1 MQTPNRAQAH
11 YGWYVVA
18 ATILLLLVAAGVRS
32 VPGIMLVP
40 IMQDT
45 GWDRSAVSLAV
56 SLGLVVF
63 GLGSPFAGALI
74 GRFGPR
80 RVAVAGIVLMA
91 VSSAV
96 SAAMRE
102 IWQMDLVWGAL
113 SGLSTGLGG
122 AVIGASVANRWFYA
136 RRGLVSGIFGAA
148 TSAGQLLFTPAL
160 AGLVLS
166 LGWRSTSLV
175 VAAIAAIIIAPV
187 WLILRDEPADKGLR
201 PYGAPASDA
210 IAPPAR
216 TQSAPGSVM
225 AAALRSPTFWLLAGT
240 FFVCGFSSNGIVGT
254 HFMAYA
260 ADCGLGAMTAAGLL
274 SVMGV
279 MNFAGTMGSGWL
291 TDRVDPR
298 KLLLVYYVFRG
309 ASLVLLP
316 FFTEEVGVSFFM
328 ILFGLDYIATV
339 PPTQVLVADNFG
351 RKNVGLVYGWVFC
364 AHQIGAAL
372 SSALGGAIRQQ
383 FGAYGFAFAISGV
396 MAIIAGIVALRIARP
411 APQAATSVA

>member
-1 MQTPNRAQAH
+1 MQNAQGRRLF

-45 GWDRSAVSLAV
+45 GWERSAISLAI

-80 RVAVAGIVLMA
+80 RVAVAGIMLMA
-91 VSSAV
+91 LSSAI
-96 SAAMRE
+96 SATMRE

-122 AVIGASVANRWFYA
+122 AVIGASVANRWFYTK
-136 RRGLVSGIFGAA
+136 RGLVSGVFGAA
-148 TSAGQLLFTPAL
+148 TSAGQLIFTPAL
-160 AGLVLS
+160 TGLVLGF
-166 LGWRSTSLV
+166 GWRTTSLI
-175 VAAIAAIIIAPV
+175 VAGLAAIIIVPV
-187 WLILRDEPADKGLR
+187 WVIMRDEPADVGLR
-201 PYGAPASDA
+201 PYGAPATD
-210 IAPPAR
+210 IGAPPSR
-216 TQSAPGSVM
+216 TQSATRSVM
-225 AAALRSPTFWLLAGT
+225 AGALRSPTFWMLAGT
-240 FFVCGFSSNGIVGT
+240 FFVCGFSSNGIIGT

-260 ADCGLGAMTAAGLL
+260 ADCGLGALTAAGLL

-309 ASLVLLP
+309 ASLLLLP
-316 FFTEEVGVSFFM
+316 LFTEEVGLSFFM

-364 AHQIGAAL
+364 AHQLGAAL
-372 SSALGGAIRQQ
+372 SSLMGGAIREL
-383 FGAYGFAFAISGV
+383 FGAYGFAFAVTGV
-396 MAIIAGIVALRIARP
+396 MAIVAGLVALRITRQ
-411 APQAATSVA
+411 APLASTGAG

>member
-1 MQTPNRAQAH
+1 VQTPNRAQAH

-136 RRGLVSGIFGAA
+136 RRGLVSGIF
-148 TSAGQLLFTPAL
+148 AGQLLFTPAL

-316 FFTEEVGVSFFM
+316 FFTEEVGLSFFM

>member
-1 MQTPNRAQAH
+1 MQNAQGRRVF
-11 YGWYVVA
+11 YGWYVVG

-32 VPGIMLVP
+32 IPGIMLVP

-45 GWDRSAVSLAV
+45 GWERSAISLAI

-80 RVAVAGIVLMA
+80 RVAIAGIVLMA
-91 VSSAV
+91 VSCAV

-102 IWQMDLVWGAL
+102 VWQMDLVWGAL

-122 AVIGASVANRWFYA
+122 AVIGASVANRWFYS

-148 TSAGQLLFTPAL
+148 TSAGQLIFTPAL
-160 AGLVLS
+160 TSLVIG
-166 LGWRSTSLV
+166 LGWRTTSLV
-175 VAAIAAIIIAPV
+175 VAGLAALIIVPV
-187 WLILRDEPADKGLR
+187 GLILRDDPAEKGLR
-201 PYGAPASDA
+201 PYGAPASDRV
-210 IAPPAR
+210 APPSR
-216 TQSAPGSVM
+216 TQSTAGGVM
-225 AAALRSPTFWLLAGT
+225 AVALRSPTFWLLAGT
-240 FFVCGFSSNGIVGT
+240 FFVCGFSSNGIIGT

-260 ADCGLGAMTAAGLL
+260 ADCGLGALTAAGLL

-309 ASLVLLP
+309 AALLLLP
-316 FFTEEVGVSFFM
+316 FFTEEVGLSFFM

-364 AHQIGAAL
+364 AHQLGAAL
-372 SSALGGAIRQQ
+372 SSALGGAIREQ
-383 FGAYGFAFAISGV
+383 FGAYGFAFAVTGV
-396 MAIIAGIVALRIARP
+396 MAIVAGLVALRITRTGP
-411 APQAATSVA
+411 LAPTAAG

>member
-1 MQTPNRAQAH
+1 MQKAQGRKVF

-45 GWDRSAVSLAV
+45 GWDRSAISLAI

-63 GLGSPFAGALI
+63 GLGSPFAGGLI

-80 RVAVAGIVLMA
+80 RVAVAGILLMA
-91 VSSAV
+91 FSSAV

-122 AVIGASVANRWFYA
+122 AVIGASVANRWFYTK
-136 RRGLVSGIFGAA
+136 RGLVSGIFGAA
-148 TSAGQLLFTPAL
+148 TSAGQLIFTPAL
-160 AGLVLS
+160 TGLVLAF
-166 LGWRSTSLV
+166 GWRTTSLV
-175 VAAIAAIIIAPV
+175 VAGIAAMIVVPV
-187 WLILRDEPADKGLR
+187 WLIMRDEPADKGLL
-201 PYGAPASDA
+201 PYGAPASDGV
-210 IAPPAR
+210 APPAR
-216 TQSAPGSVM
+216 FQSATGSVM
-225 AAALRSPTFWLLAGT
+225 AAAYRSPTFWMLAGT
-240 FFVCGFSSNGIVGT
+240 FFVCGFSSNGIIGT
-254 HFMAYA
+254 HFMAHA
-260 ADCGLGAMTAAGLL
+260 ADCGLGALTAAGLL

-298 KLLLVYYVFRG
+298 KLLLIYYVFRG
-309 ASLVLLP
+309 ASLLLLP
-316 FFTEEVGVSFFM
+316 LFTEEVGLSFFM

-351 RKNVGLVYGWVFC
+351 RRNVGLVYGWVFC
-364 AHQIGAAL
+364 AHQLGAAL
-372 SSALGGAIRQQ
+372 SSALGGAIREQ
-383 FGAYGFAFAISGV
+383 FGAYAFAFAVSGV
-396 MAIIAGIVALRIARP
+396 MAIVAGVVALRITRP
-411 APQAATSVA
+411 APLGAPAAG

>member
-1 MQTPNRAQAH
+1 VQTPNRAQAH

-316 FFTEEVGVSFFM
+316 FFTEEVGLSFFM

>member
-1 MQTPNRAQAH
+1 MQNAQGRPVF

-45 GWDRSAVSLAV
+45 GWDRSAVSLAI
-56 SLGLVVF
+56 SLGLIVF
-63 GLGSPFAGALI
+63 GLGSPFAGGLI

-91 VSSAV
+91 LSSAI

-122 AVIGASVANRWFYA
+122 AVIGASVANRWFYTK
-136 RRGLVSGIFGAA
+136 RGLVSGIFGAA
-148 TSAGQLLFTPAL
+148 TSAGQLIFTPAL
-160 AGLVLS
+160 TGLVLG
-166 LGWRSTSLV
+166 LGWRTTSLI
-175 VAAIAAIIIAPV
+175 VAGIAAIIVVPV
-187 WLILRDEPADKGLR
+187 WLIMRDEPADKGLL
-201 PYGAPASDA
+201 PYGAPASNVV
-210 IAPPAR
+210 APPAR
-216 TQSAPGSVM
+216 SQSPTGSVM
-225 AAALRSPTFWLLAGT
+225 SGALRSPTFWMLAGT
-240 FFVCGFSSNGIVGT
+240 FFVCGFSSNGIIGT

-260 ADCGLGAMTAAGLL
+260 ADCGLGALTAAGLL

-309 ASLVLLP
+309 ASLLLLP
-316 FFTEEVGVSFFM
+316 LFTEEVGLSFFM

-364 AHQIGAAL
+364 AHQLGAAL
-372 SSALGGAIRQQ
+372 SSALGGAIREQ
-383 FGAYGFAFAISGV
+383 FGAYGFAFAVTGV
-396 MAIIAGIVALRIARP
+396 MAIVAGVVALRITRP
-411 APQAATSVA
+411 APLAFPSSG

>member
-1 MQTPNRAQAH
+1 MQRPNRARVY

-45 GWDRSAVSLAV
+45 GWERSAISLAV
-56 SLGLVVF
+56 SIGLVVF
-63 GLGSPFAGALI
+63 GLASPFAGALI

-80 RVAVAGIVLMA
+80 RVAVAGIMLMA
-91 VSSAV
+91 ISSGA

-102 IWQMDLVWGAL
+102 IWQMDLIWGAL

-122 AVIGASVANRWFYA
+122 AVVGASVANRWFYT

-148 TSAGQLLFTPAL
+148 TSAGQLIFTPAL
-160 AGLVLS
+160 TGLVLG
-166 LGWRSTSLV
+166 LGWRSTSLI
-175 VAAIAAIIIAPV
+175 VAGLATLIIIPV
-187 WLILRDEPADKGLR
+187 WLIMRDEPADKALL
-201 PYGAPASDA
+201 PYGAPASAA

-216 TQSAPGSVM
+216 TQAAHGSVM
-225 AAALRSPTFWLLAGT
+225 AGALRSPTFWMLAGT
-240 FFVCGFSSNGIVGT
+240 FFVCGFSSNGIIGT

-260 ADCGLGAMTAAGLL
+260 ADCGLGALTAAGLL

-298 KLLLVYYVFRG
+298 RLLLIYYVFRG
-309 ASLVLLP
+309 ASLLLLP
-316 FFTEEVGVSFFM
+316 LFTEEVGLSFFM

-364 AHQIGAAL
+364 AHQLGAAL
-372 SSALGGAIRQQ
+372 SSALGGAIREQ
-383 FGAYGFAFAISGV
+383 FGAYGFAFAVSGV
-396 MAIIAGIVALRIARP
+396 MAIVAGLVALRIARP
-411 APQAATSVA
+411 SHIPVPAAG